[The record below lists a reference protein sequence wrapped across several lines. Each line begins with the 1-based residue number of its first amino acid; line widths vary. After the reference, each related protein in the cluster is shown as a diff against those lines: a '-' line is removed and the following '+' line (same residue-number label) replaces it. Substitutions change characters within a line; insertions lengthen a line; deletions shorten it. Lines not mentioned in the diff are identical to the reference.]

1 VEGSVGNSVERSMP
15 LTLRDVVSKIAQLDE
30 ITVLEILE
38 ITSEELAERFVDK
51 VEAKYEQLEKEL
63 ND

>member
-1 VEGSVGNSVERSMP
+1 

>member
-1 VEGSVGNSVERSMP
+1 M
-15 LTLRDVVSKIAQLDE
+15 SKIQQLDE

-38 ITSEELAERFVDK
+38 ITSEELVERFVDK
-51 VEAKYEQLEKEL
+51 VEERYEHLEKEL

>member
-1 VEGSVGNSVERSMP
+1 VETIIGNSFGGSMP
-15 LTLRDVVSKIAQLDE
+15 LTLRDVMSKIQQLDE

-38 ITSEELAERFVDK
+38 ITSEELVERFVDK
-51 VEAKYEQLEKEL
+51 VEERYEHLEKEL

>member
-1 VEGSVGNSVERSMP
+1 MEGSVGNSVERSMP

>member
-1 VEGSVGNSVERSMP
+1 MEGSVGNSVERSMP

-51 VEAKYEQLEKEL
+51 VESKYEQLEKEL